1 MMFKMLHGVW
11 RLTETNRFAIAVEE
25 RSISN
30 FYEHILSLSPQFLD
44 YCFVKRVQAVAYKR
58 EKDSFIG
65 PGKECN
71 TLIKVDFSENYS
83 CGH

>member
-1 MMFKMLHGVW
+1 MFKMLHGVW

-58 EKDSFIG
+58 EKDSIIG

-71 TLIKVDFSENYS
+71 TLIKVDFSKNYS